1 MINHISKFFLL
12 FILIILFL
20 SFKNQTKIIES
31 DLKYIKINYNN
42 DYQNFINKEILLTKE
57 INQLQSDNNI
67 GEIISGSGLDSP
79 GRVSTSFGVS
89 REYSYV
95 SVVSMI
101 APSPDWYLAV
111 VNINLLENEE
121 FVDEKSIIISF

>member
-12 FILIILFL
+12 FIFIILFL

-57 INQLQSDNNI
+57 INQLQVNELNNYNI
-67 GEIISGSGLDSP
+67 VENKKIIKFD
-79 GRVSTSFGVS
+79 RNEFDDFTIIKVN
-89 REYSYV
+89 YV
-95 SVVSMI
+95 QS
-101 APSPDWYLAV
+101 
-111 VNINLLENEE
+111 
-121 FVDEKSIIISF
+121 K